1 MPLNINWQQILLHAF
16 NFLILTF
23 GLYWFLYAPIRKFIE
38 EREKFYRNRE
48 TETEQ
53 KLNDAQVL
61 LDEHK
66 AQLDGLQQEMQAYS
80 DKVRKETNE
89 KVQERI
95 ENARKQ
101 EMQILQEAHNTA
113 LRQKQLMMEE
123 AKQEMREFALETAK
137 RITTG
142 DQEDMYDDFLEHVDN
157 E

>member
-1 MPLNINWQQILLHAF
+1 MPLNVNWQQILLHAF

-123 AKQEMREFALETAK
+123 AKQEMREFALEAAK

>member
-38 EREKFYRNRE
+38 EREKVYRNRE
-48 TETEQ
+48 IETEQ